1 MACWTPQYLGVILLI
16 MKNQHPDER
25 SIAEPV
31 TSSFETTV
39 AKAAVVAEAAHSK
52 SLDLPPHIVRR
63 AVRRI
68 RFVAALSI
76 FIQVVFWAFL
86 NLLEGDLPGD
96 LRQPLQWIPNVAIIV
111 SSLAILLLSHRERL
125 APKRVITL
133 GLGYLV
139 IVSYA
144 IALSQYWDAFSGI
157 PATMID
163 ADLIGL
169 SHVAVWMLF
178 YTVLVPTRPSR
189 VLIALLVSA
198 TAVPVTY
205 VLMVQHNDAPSLG
218 LQAFVSVLVAPY
230 VVVAFIAYITARIVY
245 RLGQDVRRAQEL
257 GSYRLTERLG
267 SGGMG
272 EVWRATHRMLARPA
286 AVKLI
291 RAEALCA
298 DPAARA
304 VAQARFEREAQVTA
318 SLQSPHTIEL
328 YDFGVTETGTF
339 YYVMELLHGRD
350 LDALVRRFGPL
361 PAERVVHILRQA
373 CASLAEAH
381 AHGLV
386 HRDIK
391 PANLYLC
398 RRAFEYDFVKV
409 LDFGL
414 VKHRADAGGQRVD
427 LSQTG
432 IVPGTP
438 SFMAPEMILGEDGVD
453 GRADLYALG
462 LTLYEMAA
470 GTYPFEAPDLQ
481 QMVRRQLQEAAPP
494 VRSARPGLSRFFAAV
509 VDRLLEKDLA
519 ARFPDAA
526 RLFKLLEDGEDSP
539 CWNGRDLDLDET
551 MVSEE
556 IPALVPEPPPPG
568 AASAPSGRVWLV
580 PLLVGACLALF
591 AVVLVLLLR

>member
-1 MACWTPQYLGVILLI
+1 V
-16 MKNQHPDER
+16 
-25 SIAEPV
+25 SV
-31 TSSFETTV
+31 
-39 AKAAVVAEAAHSK
+39 
-52 SLDLPPHIVRR
+52 DLPPDVVRR

-76 FIQVVFWAFL
+76 FMQVVFWALL

-96 LRQPLQWIPNVAIIV
+96 LTQPLQWIPNVAIIV

-125 APKRVITL
+125 APQHVITL

-139 IVSYA
+139 IGSYA
-144 IALSQYWDAFSGI
+144 IALSQYWDAFSGV
-157 PATMID
+157 PAAMID

-189 VLIALLVSA
+189 VLVALLASA

-218 LQAFVSVLVAPY
+218 VQAFVSVLVAPY

-272 EVWRATHRMLARPA
+272 EVWRASHRLLARPA

-304 VAQARFEREAQVTA
+304 VVQARFEREAQVTA

-350 LDALVRRFGPL
+350 LDAMVRRFGPL
-361 PAERVVHILRQA
+361 PAARIIYVLRQV
-373 CASLAEAH
+373 CTSLAEAH
-381 AHGLV
+381 ARGLI

-391 PANLYLC
+391 PANIHLC
-398 RRAFEYDFVKV
+398 RCAFQFDFVKV

-414 VKHRADAGGQRVD
+414 VKHRTDVGEGRSD
-427 LSQTG
+427 LSRTG
-432 IVPGTP
+432 VVPGTP
-438 SFMAPEMILGEDGVD
+438 SFMAPEMILDDKDVD

-462 LTLYEMAA
+462 CVAYWLLTGQPVFPETSVGALLVAHAERKPVPPSERTELPIPPAL
-470 GTYPFEAPDLQ
+470 EAIILAC
-481 QMVRRQLQEAAPP
+481 LEK
-494 VRSARPGLSRFFAAV
+494 RPEDRPQTAEELSRRLGTLPVAEPWTSERAAEWWAQH
-509 VDRLLEKDLA
+509 DPGA
-519 ARFPDAA
+519 FP
-526 RLFKLLEDGEDSP
+526 
-539 CWNGRDLDLDET
+539 RDL
-551 MVSEE
+551 
-556 IPALVPEPPPPG
+556 PVPIGGPP
-568 AASAPSGRVWLV
+568 RE
-580 PLLVGACLALF
+580 
-591 AVVLVLLLR
+591 